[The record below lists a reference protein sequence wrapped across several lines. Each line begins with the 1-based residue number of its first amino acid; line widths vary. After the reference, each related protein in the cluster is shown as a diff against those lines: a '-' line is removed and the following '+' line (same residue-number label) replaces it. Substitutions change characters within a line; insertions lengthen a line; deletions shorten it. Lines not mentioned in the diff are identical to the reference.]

1 MEDHLDEGRRGDEGP
16 HLAWQACAPVHECVC
31 VFHGSIAIFYMY
43 KILLLIIYWV
53 ISSFEHLL

>member
-31 VFHGSIAIFYMY
+31 VSWEYCYFLNVQNITSDY
-43 KILLLIIYWV
+43 LLGHKQL
-53 ISSFEHLL
+53 